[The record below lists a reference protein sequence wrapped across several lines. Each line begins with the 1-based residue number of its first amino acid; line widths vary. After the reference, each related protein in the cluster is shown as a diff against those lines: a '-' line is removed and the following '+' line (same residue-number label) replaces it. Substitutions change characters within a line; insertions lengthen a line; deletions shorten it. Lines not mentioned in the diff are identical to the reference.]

1 MSPIANAVK
10 LGLVRGWIEFR
21 RYLASPQ
28 DMGFNVFVAAA
39 VVAVLYFQRNR
50 TVEGTS
56 ISVAMATLPSVLGL
70 MVAQGG
76 FQGAAGSLTLQRED
90 GTLVRA
96 KAIPHGMVGYVVGV
110 TVMVA
115 LSTLATVLIILLP
128 GLVVVPQLVG
138 IGAKG
143 WLTLGWVVPLG
154 LLATL
159 PWGAIVGSLAK
170 SPNALFGLVMLPIMV
185 ITGISGIFYPIA
197 ALPGW
202 LQAVAQVF
210 PVYWLGLGM
219 RSVFLPDAA
228 VVAEIAGSWRHLE
241 AVAVLTVWAAAGF
254 LLAIPML
261 RRMARHESGSA
272 MQARRERALARPV

>member
-1 MSPIANAVK
+1 MNPVTNAVR
-10 LGLVRGWIEFR
+10 LGLARGWIEFR
-21 RYLASPQ
+21 RYMTSAQ
-28 DMGFNVFVAAA
+28 DMGFNVFTAAA

-50 TVEGTS
+50 TVEGAS
-56 ISVAMATLPSVLGL
+56 ISVAMTTLPSVLGL

-76 FQGAAGSLTLQRED
+76 FQGAAGALTVQRED
-90 GTLVRA
+90 GTLVRM
-96 KAIPHGMVGYVVGV
+96 KAIPHGMVGYLVGV
-110 TVMVA
+110 TVMLA
-115 LSTLATVLIILLP
+115 LATLASVLIILLP
-128 GLVVVPQLVG
+128 GLFVVPQLTG
-138 IGAKG
+138 IGAA
-143 WLTLGWVVPLG
+143 WVIPLG

-170 SPNALFGLVMLPIMV
+170 SPNALFGLVMLPVVV

-219 RSVFLPDAA
+219 RSAFLPDAA

-241 AVAVLTVWAAAGF
+241 AAVVLGIWAVAGF
-254 LLAIPML
+254 LLAAPML

-272 MQARRERALARPV
+272 MQERRERAMARLG